1 MTDLVVKSNKLVQAL
16 QTLTLS
22 ETRLLQLAI
31 VDARETQGLSTDEPL
46 ELSALDMRKPLMFR
60 QMPLI

>member
-31 VDARETQGLSTDEPL
+31 VDARKQDKGY
-46 ELSALDMRKPLMFR
+46 PLMNH
-60 QMPLI
+60 

>member
-22 ETRLLQLAI
+22 ETRLLQL
-31 VDARETQGLSTDEPL
+31 VVS
-46 ELSALDMRKPLMFR
+46 K
-60 QMPLI
+60 